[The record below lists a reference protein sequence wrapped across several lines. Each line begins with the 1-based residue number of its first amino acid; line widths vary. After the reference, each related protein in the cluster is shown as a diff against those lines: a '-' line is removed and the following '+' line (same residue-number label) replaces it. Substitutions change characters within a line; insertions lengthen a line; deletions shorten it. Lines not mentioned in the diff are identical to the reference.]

1 MVQLSSLIAQ
11 EESFPITSP
20 ELSKLKLPGSTSIL
34 KSDGSGFEE
43 DHPGIQIQPTAGFVL
58 KTKSGD
64 SKVFINVCYCDKI
77 EKPGIKHKLDDDGK
91 EVEGW
96 NVPLS
101 MGPIRKCLDKANN
114 TCSVVDAV
122 IHPSVQ
128 DDIHLDTSASHRNF
142 ICQILMQCF
151 DQKYKELSPLDRKY
165 SLPNTKYI
173 GYVNVKTGEI
183 VRKMGKDVEICKQY
197 IKDTSSRPKIVEEM
211 SRSQIK
217 DDAAISLNTASETSS
232 MSPATTTYNTSSS
245 GNKIDAT
252 TITTT
257 TPTPTPLLLS
267 IDVYLQIL
275 DDEGIEK
282 LLSVQE
288 FLDALQNVQQRHHHD
303 HDHDQHHQNCP
314 AEERSIQDVL
324 PTKKWD
330 SSSRIPL
337 ILDSY
342 DFEQYF
348 KVSHVVV
355 QASTWCNFCSESIE
369 IYVSAFCLK
378 VMTKSHG
385 KTSTTTECIQECILP
400 FSVNTQQV
408 KCTYNPNTNVLSIS
422 MQVSST
428 SICQKAD
435 IGSQPWLIANAL
447 SLKTNKK
454 SRRNTTSDNNRNDNQ
469 NEEGDNHKTEKVF
482 DDDPFH
488 LQSPFPWKQQ
498 SSHNSSTMTANNQK
512 NMTNKNKSTTDSAT
526 MTCILP
532 EDRFHKNDCMSQYLI
547 EKQQQQQEQRLQT
560 TKAKEKVFMGQ
571 PDNREKQPAS
581 SKNLL
586 LKNEN
591 DSEYYMD
598 CFKENKDS
606 SSNSTSG
613 TSSNYGVLLDDA
625 SFQRHHMNCLKQ
637 AEEML
642 SKKICCPPSA
652 SVTEK
657 DDISN
662 TSPIYEN
669 WWYKMMY

>member
-1 MVQLSSLIAQ
+1 LKANKETPESSNMVQLSSLIAQ

-282 LLSVQE
+282 LLSVQ
-288 FLDALQNVQQRHHHD
+288 
-303 HDHDQHHQNCP
+303 
-314 AEERSIQDVL
+314 
-324 PTKKWD
+324 
-330 SSSRIPL
+330 
-337 ILDSY
+337 
-342 DFEQYF
+342 
-348 KVSHVVV
+348 
-355 QASTWCNFCSESIE
+355 
-369 IYVSAFCLK
+369 
-378 VMTKSHG
+378 
-385 KTSTTTECIQECILP
+385 
-400 FSVNTQQV
+400 
-408 KCTYNPNTNVLSIS
+408 
-422 MQVSST
+422 
-428 SICQKAD
+428 
-435 IGSQPWLIANAL
+435 
-447 SLKTNKK
+447 
-454 SRRNTTSDNNRNDNQ
+454 
-469 NEEGDNHKTEKVF
+469 
-482 DDDPFH
+482 
-488 LQSPFPWKQQ
+488 
-498 SSHNSSTMTANNQK
+498 
-512 NMTNKNKSTTDSAT
+512 
-526 MTCILP
+526 
-532 EDRFHKNDCMSQYLI
+532 
-547 EKQQQQQEQRLQT
+547 
-560 TKAKEKVFMGQ
+560 
-571 PDNREKQPAS
+571 
-581 SKNLL
+581 
-586 LKNEN
+586 
-591 DSEYYMD
+591 
-598 CFKENKDS
+598 
-606 SSNSTSG
+606 
-613 TSSNYGVLLDDA
+613 
-625 SFQRHHMNCLKQ
+625 
-637 AEEML
+637 
-642 SKKICCPPSA
+642 
-652 SVTEK
+652 
-657 DDISN
+657 
-662 TSPIYEN
+662 
-669 WWYKMMY
+669 